1 MEVKQAQN
9 SFVPAQGAANPGQVC
24 GSAAGGCGVQRK
36 EFRPEH
42 KWGEG
47 GEQEQAQRETSQAP
61 KRGGRGFTRTVVL
74 QEQRSDVLQKPS
86 RPTLPVRTYG
96 TKEHLALE
104 PGQTLAPRRPPPQPP
119 IHRQVDSTRGYQG
132 NGAFLPPTLCLV
144 TCQRALPGSV
154 ARCQQCKKRLD
165 RNRHPLSKNPLLHTR
180 GRVGNVV
187 PTTHPFS
194 HHLAEHTAGL
204 RGKRRRQG
212 GKKGKPLRDICL
224 ISGKSGSR

>member
-1 MEVKQAQN
+1 MQLGV
-9 SFVPAQGAANPGQVC
+9 V
-24 GSAAGGCGVQRK
+24 GSSERSLDQSTSG
-36 EFRPEH
+36 
-42 KWGEG
+42 GEG

-165 RNRHPLSKNPLLHTR
+165 RNRHPSRRIPYCTHVDEWATSSPQHTPSLTIWLSTLLVSEEKGEDKG
-180 GRVGNVV
+180 GRKGNLLEIFV
-187 PTTHPFS
+187 
-194 HHLAEHTAGL
+194 
-204 RGKRRRQG
+204 
-212 GKKGKPLRDICL
+212 
-224 ISGKSGSR
+224 

>member
-1 MEVKQAQN
+1 MQLGV
-9 SFVPAQGAANPGQVC
+9 V
-24 GSAAGGCGVQRK
+24 GSSERSLDQSTSG
-36 EFRPEH
+36 
-42 KWGEG
+42 GEG